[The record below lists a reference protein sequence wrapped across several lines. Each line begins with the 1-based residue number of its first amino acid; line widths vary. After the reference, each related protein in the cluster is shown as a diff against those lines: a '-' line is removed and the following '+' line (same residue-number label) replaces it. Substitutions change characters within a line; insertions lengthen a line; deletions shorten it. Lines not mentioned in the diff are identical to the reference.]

1 LLPGLPGGSF
11 TQTAGFAINQFPIA
25 KRALQV
31 LPGRNIPGTDIAL
44 GPVNT
49 YLTGEARLNPT
60 TRQRVEKWGGTPAAV
75 ARLFS
80 VPLIP
85 FKTEQ
90 QINEAT
96 VAARIRLASVEVLKK
111 LREAQGAP

>member
-1 LLPGLPGGSF
+1 LQILPG
-11 TQTAGFAINQFPIA
+11 
-25 KRALQV
+25 K
-31 LPGRNIPGTDIAL
+31 NIPGTDIAL

-80 VPLIP
+80 IPLIP
-85 FKTEQ
+85 FKTEE
-90 QINEAT
+90 QIRQAT
-96 VAARIRLASVEVLKK
+96 MAARVRLSSVAVLKAM
-111 LREAQGAP
+111 REAQGTP